1 MAELII
7 AKHRNG
13 ALAEVKMQFID
24 KFAKFVDYE
33 GGNVE
38 TSGGA
43 PSDYEYPYEN
53 SYTVPSKM
61 NEQTE
66 DDQPF

>member
-24 KFAKFVDYE
+24 KFAKFSDYE
-33 GGNVE
+33 GGNIE
-38 TSGGA
+38 PSGGM
-43 PSDYEYPYEN
+43 PSDYDYPSEN

-61 NEQTE
+61 NELPE
-66 DDQPF
+66 EDQPF